1 MPDQSFNIVH
11 FEKLH
16 GRICP
21 VLRVEDCI
29 ALELCSTECVE
40 PGNLVLTFEPESLE
54 VEHTRLR
61 GQLQDDGRLD
71 NSLKDIGSSSDI
83 LGQPENKVNLERVGS
98 GFLHDG
104 VDGQITGLECK
115 TSANTAF
122 PDSQDSSNTLAQ
134 SSSSNASPDISL
146 TAYLNKLVKLAQS

>member
-29 ALELCSTECVE
+29 ELQLCSTECVE
-40 PGNLVLTFEPESLE
+40 PGNLVLTFQPESLK
-54 VEHTRLR
+54 VEHTKLR

-71 NSLKDIGSSSDI
+71 NSLKDIDFSSAI

-98 GFLHDG
+98 GLLHD
-104 VDGQITGLECK
+104 DIAGQNTGLECK

-122 PDSQDSSNTLAQ
+122 SN
-134 SSSSNASPDISL
+134 S
-146 TAYLNKLVKLAQS
+146 